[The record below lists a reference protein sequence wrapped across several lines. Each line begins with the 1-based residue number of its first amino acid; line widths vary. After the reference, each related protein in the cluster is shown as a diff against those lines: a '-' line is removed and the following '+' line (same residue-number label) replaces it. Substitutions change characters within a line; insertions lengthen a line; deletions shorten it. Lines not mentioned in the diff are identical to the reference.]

1 MNEGY
6 SLPFARLPP
15 AIFLRN
21 NRSAF
26 QNSEFVGAAILELLE
41 PGLIIE
47 VNSPPH
53 CVNPLSVTE
62 GKKLRL
68 VLDLREVNRYL
79 VKCNFRYE
87 DLRSLAEVFQKE
99 FWFFTWDLKSGYHH
113 MDIFPPHRQFL
124 GFSWS
129 IAGSTRYFC
138 FSVLPFGLSSACYC
152 FTKLLRPLVK
162 RWRSMSQNCF
172 VYLDDGISGSRD
184 YISARAASNIQ
195 RSDLASAGFVTN
207 EEKSNWEPV
216 QIGEW
221 LGFLINTI
229 WLTFQIPPKK
239 LELLVNDGHSTYR
252 SLARL
257 AGFIISL
264 SLAVGPIARI
274 FTRQMHYAIHTRPSW
289 DATFVFSDPLMQEL
303 RFWLQNIRAFEGFP
317 LKPTFC
323 ADSVLFTDASE
334 FAFGGYVATLGG
346 VPASGMFPESDLHT
360 SSTFREIKAVLY
372 VLQSYAEKLAN
383 QSVKIFVDNHGA
395 SRILAIGSPKPHLQE
410 VLLEVLKLC
419 FRFGISIE
427 AQWLPR
433 EENFRADLLSRFID
447 KDDWRLNPHVFR
459 MMDKKWGP
467 HPIDRFSKFLNSTRS
482 SFRPVVS
489 ESTL

>member
-1 MNEGY
+1 
-6 SLPFARLPP
+6 
-15 AIFLRN
+15 
-21 NRSAF
+21 
-26 QNSEFVGAAILELLE
+26 
-41 PGLIIE
+41 
-47 VNSPPH
+47 
-53 CVNPLSVTE
+53 
-62 GKKLRL
+62 
-68 VLDLREVNRYL
+68 
-79 VKCNFRYE
+79 
-87 DLRSLAEVFQKE
+87 
-99 FWFFTWDLKSGYHH
+99 

-138 FSVLPFGLSSACYC
+138 FAVLPFGLSSACYS

-162 RWRSMSQNCF
+162 KWRSMSHNCF

-184 YISARAASNIQ
+184 YISARTASNIQ
-195 RSDLASAGFVTN
+195 RSDLASAGFVTS

-216 QIGEW
+216 KIGEW

-229 WLTFQIPPKK
+229 RLTFQIPPQKLGK
-239 LELLVNDGHSTYR
+239 HRSSLELLVNDGHSTYR
-252 SLARL
+252 SLACL

-274 FTRQMHYAIHTRPSW
+274 FTRQMHYAIHARPSW

-303 RFWLQNIRAFEGFP
+303 KFWLQSILAFEGFQVI
-317 LKPTFC
+317 LKPIFC

-334 FAFGGYVATLGG
+334 FAFGDYVATLDG

-360 SSTFREIKAVLY
+360 SSTFRELKAVLY

-383 QSVKIFVDNHGA
+383 QSVKIFVDNQGA
-395 SRILAIGSPKPHLQE
+395 SRILTIGSPKPHLQE

-419 FRFGISIE
+419 FRFGISIK

-433 EENFRADLLSRFID
+433 EENLSC
-447 KDDWRLNPHVFR
+447 
-459 MMDKKWGP
+459 
-467 HPIDRFSKFLNSTRS
+467 
-482 SFRPVVS
+482 
-489 ESTL
+489 